1 MHTTAQNKTSPTD
14 QRLTAIRENLPFELE
29 QAWMSSEFYIESYLN
44 EHAAVQPE
52 DGEDRDEAGDEG
64 ESDTSS
70 ADTTALMAAG
80 RLEWLLLETRP
91 SLSGQLNDWDIT
103 TLLDCYQGQI
113 FSPDNFECI
122 ASDLCD
128 HLGVQVGF
136 YETSDIALLVDKL
149 IGLNRMEM
157 VTLADALEQT
167 WHRGMKQENMSP
179 KEFLATLGID
189 LT

>member
-1 MHTTAQNKTSPTD
+1 MHTTVQDKTTTTT
-14 QRLTAIRENLPFELE
+14 QKLTAIRENLPFEVE
-29 QAWMSSEFYIESYLN
+29 QAWIPSEFYIASYLN
-44 EHAAVQPE
+44 EHTAVQAK
-52 DGEDRDEAGDEG
+52 DGEDGAEAGDEG

-80 RLEWLLLETRP
+80 RLEWLLQETRP
-91 SLSGQLNDWDIT
+91 SLSGQLSEWDIT

-113 FSPDNFECI
+113 FSPDNFECV
-122 ASDLCD
+122 ASGLCD

-149 IGLNRMEM
+149 LGLNRMET